1 MNVSQLTMVVS
12 ALNGAGVDANGIASI
27 IQTLLAE
34 PIAATTLRT
43 FSPPDIKPV
52 RKARGRAKAV
62 AGDHTRSPLPSF
74 AAGYKPAAK
83 AKVARA
89 PKAKA
94 AKAGKTGTKRD
105 PEKLAALTN
114 ALHACIKGH
123 PGERIETIAKTM
135 GTTTKD
141 LALPIRK
148 LKGEDFVFSK
158 GNKRSTV
165 YYATGAKVKA
175 TNGVAAAAE

>member
-105 PEKLAALTN
+105 PEKLAALTDE
-114 ALHACIKGH
+114 LLQYIKGH
-123 PGERIETIAKTM
+123 PGQRIEQIGKAM
-135 GTTTKD
+135 GESTKA
-141 LALPIRK
+141 LALPARK
-148 LKGEDFVFSK
+148 LVKDGFVKTSGVRRATTYSPVGK
-158 GNKRSTV
+158 GN
-165 YYATGAKVKA
+165 GAIA
-175 TNGVAAAAE
+175 HA